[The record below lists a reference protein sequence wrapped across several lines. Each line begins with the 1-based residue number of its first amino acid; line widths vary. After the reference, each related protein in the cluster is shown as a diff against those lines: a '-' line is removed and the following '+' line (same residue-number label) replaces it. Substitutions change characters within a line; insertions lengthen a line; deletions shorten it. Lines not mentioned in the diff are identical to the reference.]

1 MRAAAG
7 QGLYPVQSPA
17 VVATVTGVVSR
28 PAALS
33 PKQSSTWVVDRE
45 VTDHRLRGEYRAH
58 ENPTRRPRASRII
71 PPEIALFLVI
81 FAFIVGI
88 SCFVAPRILDP
99 GTHLSPI
106 WVAPIRHRTSHPVRC
121 EPGWMDCDP
130 MPAPDRYPVWGWDR
144 IPVVEVA
151 E

>member
-106 WVAPIRHRTSHPVRC
+106 WVAPYSASNVSPCPVRAWLDGLRSDAC
-121 EPGWMDCDP
+121 ARPLPRMGLGSHSCC
-130 MPAPDRYPVWGWDR
+130 
-144 IPVVEVA
+144 
-151 E
+151 